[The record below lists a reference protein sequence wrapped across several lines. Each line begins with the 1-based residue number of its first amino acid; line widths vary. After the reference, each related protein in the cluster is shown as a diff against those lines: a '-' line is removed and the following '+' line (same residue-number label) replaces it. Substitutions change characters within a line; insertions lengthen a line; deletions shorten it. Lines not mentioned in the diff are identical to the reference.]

1 MWKAKRRILSTAVY
15 NSETEAIRMVKVDT
29 MIMII
34 MFEGFII
41 IRMEYLDEIYS
52 SR

>member
-1 MWKAKRRILSTAVY
+1 MFSTAVY
-15 NSETEAIRMVKVDT
+15 NNETEAIRTVKVDT
-29 MIMII
+29 TIMII

-41 IRMEYLDEIYS
+41 IRMEYLEEIYS

>member
-1 MWKAKRRILSTAVY
+1 MFSNAAY
-15 NSETEAIRMVKVDT
+15 NSETDAIRTVKVDT
-29 MIMII
+29 TIMII

-41 IRMEYLDEIYS
+41 IRMEYLEDIYS